1 MKKLPKMY
9 KNENTNLI
17 DHNIKSCLVEEV
29 EEDNQKIED
38 SLFEIFHSF
47 AHPYY
52 QKVSI
57 KTKNK
62 DYDTYLIARTKQTVF
77 TVDNEEIP
85 IKDILSIEQIER

>member
-17 DHNIKSCLVEEV
+17 DHNKKSCLVEEV

-47 AHPYY
+47 GHSNH

-85 IKDILSIEQIER
+85 IKDIISIEKIEK